1 MATMTE
7 LKLENPKS
15 SSGLNEKPP
24 VDDDALLKQTPAS
37 SGGGLYESKDESAAA
52 ARTSDAH
59 DSGAVTDIQ
68 KKMKRAERFGMPMK
82 MTEEEKRNSR
92 AERVKAL
99 SHFKRISERMTSS
112 RKLTCILFSA
122 GAIVVGY
129 ISQFHTGS
137 AANGSD
143 TCKALEVL
151 KKKSRAERFGIVQ
164 SDTSDEE
171 AKKKAR
177 LARFGCVSK
186 TDTVEED
193 KKKARAL
200 RFSQPD
206 SGSKTNG
213 KGNIVMKDTASKAGL
228 GT

>member
-15 SSGLNEKPP
+15 SSVFNEKPP
-24 VDDDALLKQTPAS
+24 VDGDALLKQTPAY
-37 SGGGLYESKDESAAA
+37 SGDGLHESKDESAEA
-52 ARTSDAH
+52 ARTSDTH
-59 DSGAVTDIQ
+59 DSGAATDIQ
-68 KKMKRAERFGMPMK
+68 KKMRRAERFGMPVH
-82 MTEEEKRNSR
+82 MTEEEKCNSR
-92 AERVKAL
+92 AER
-99 SHFKRISERMTSS
+99 FR
-112 RKLTCILFSA
+112 
-122 GAIVVGY
+122 
-129 ISQFHTGS
+129 TGS

-143 TCKALEVL
+143 TCKALEDL

-177 LARFGCVSK
+177 LARFCCISK

-193 KKKARAL
+193 KKKARAM

-206 SGSKTNG
+206 SGLKTND
-213 KGNIVMKDTASKAGL
+213 KGNNVMKDTASKAGL